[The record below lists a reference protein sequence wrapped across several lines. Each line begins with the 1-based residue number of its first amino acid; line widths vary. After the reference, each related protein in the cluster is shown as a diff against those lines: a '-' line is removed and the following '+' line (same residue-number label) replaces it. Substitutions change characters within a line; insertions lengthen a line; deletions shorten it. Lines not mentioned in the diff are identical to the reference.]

1 MKNILLATDLAAET
15 DRAFERAIQLA
26 SKSAAKLH
34 ILHVCPLYSFNN
46 KEQNI
51 ALKKETKNTIK
62 QILES
67 NKKANTLQPSITIIE
82 SAEPFLEIINHA
94 AKVTADLIVM
104 GMHGKAKLIDMFVGT
119 TIERVIR
126 KGTRPVLMVKNKVL
140 GSYKDVM
147 VGTDFSAGSKQAFH
161 VAIELFPKSNFH
173 LVHSY
178 SFPDTF
184 IGDKIAQFSGQ
195 LIADIAKE
203 KLEKFVKENKKELKR
218 HGVKPQNFHFWT
230 VEERPY
236 STLVSAANKVKP
248 DLIAIGTSSHPSFMP
263 SKIGGTAKDILV
275 NPPCD
280 VLIARGL

>member
-15 DRAFERAIQLA
+15 NRAFERAIQLA
-26 SKSAAKLH
+26 SESGAKLH
-34 ILHVCPLYSFNN
+34 ILHVCPLYLFNK

-51 ALKKETKNTIK
+51 SLKKDTKNTIK
-62 QILES
+62 KFLES
-67 NKKANTLQPSITIIE
+67 NKKVKNLKPSITVVE
-82 SAEPFLEIINHA
+82 SAEPFLEIINLA
-94 AKVTADLIVM
+94 EKVTADLIVM

-126 KGTRPVLMVKNKVL
+126 KGVKPVLMVKDKVL
-140 GSYKDVM
+140 GNYTDVM

-178 SFPDTF
+178 SFPDTS
-184 IGDKIAQFSGQ
+184 IGDKIAQYSGQ
-195 LIADIAKE
+195 LIADMEKE
-203 KLEKFVKENKKELKR
+203 KLEKFVKENKKELKKY
-218 HGVKPQNFHFWT
+218 GIKSQKFHFWT
-230 VEERPY
+230 VEEPAY
-236 STLVSAANKVKP
+236 ATLVSSVGKVKP

-275 NPPCD
+275 QPPCD

>member
-15 DRAFERAIQLA
+15 ARAFERAIQLA

-34 ILHVCPLYSFNN
+34 ILHVCPLYSHKN
-46 KEQNI
+46 KERTI
-51 ALKKETKNTIK
+51 SLKTDTKNTIK
-62 QILES
+62 KILAS
-67 NKKANTLQPSITIIE
+67 NKEVKDLKSAITVIE
-82 SAEPFLEIINHA
+82 SREPFVEIINHA
-94 AKVTADLIVM
+94 EKVSADLIVM

-126 KGTRPVLMVKNKVL
+126 KGIRPVLMVKNKVL
-140 GSYKDVM
+140 GNYTDIM

-178 SFPDTF
+178 SFPDTA

-195 LIADIAKE
+195 LIADLAKE
-203 KLEKFVKENKKELKR
+203 KLENFVKENKKELKK
-218 HGVKPQNFHFWT
+218 HGIKPQNFHFQA
-230 VEERPY
+230 VEEPPY
-236 STLVSAANKVKP
+236 STLISTASKIKP
-248 DLIAIGTSSHPSFMP
+248 DLIAIGTSSHPSFIP
-263 SKIGGTAKDILV
+263 SKIGGTAKAILT

-280 VLIARGL
+280 VLIARGF